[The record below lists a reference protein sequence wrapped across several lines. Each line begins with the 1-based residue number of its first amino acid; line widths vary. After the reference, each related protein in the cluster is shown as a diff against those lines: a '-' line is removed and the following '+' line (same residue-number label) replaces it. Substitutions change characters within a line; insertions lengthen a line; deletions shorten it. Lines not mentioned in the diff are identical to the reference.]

1 MPDNNTVVIDFSEK
15 VIKNPALFD
24 YTENQLYNFSMPLLS
39 IILSLPRLPKPEN
52 LALFKGLLKQN
63 IVELSEQGKALEYP
77 SAVIDKLCCLH
88 CIVLDEFIIHS
99 TWGADAGWENN
110 TLLSELF
117 GLKNGGELFFTI
129 TEKAMKQSA
138 KMADLLQMIF
148 AFLQIGFKGRYR
160 SRQAEQLG
168 IVTKEV
174 NKTISD
180 SIDKADVLIKEQA
193 RTKSLLLKNGARYF
207 SFTVFIVVVL
217 ASVITFFDYWFKE
230 SYALRSKE
238 FMSLKNNTA
247 NYILNGQT
255 KDIIYLSTEEDIH
268 SVKSLTQ
275 PAEVQKSAKQNATM
289 NEQHTQESTIKVSES
304 KSSPLATEQST
315 VNKVSLEQVNS
326 RYYRVQLATF
336 SVEKNA
342 NKYLSSLVN
351 SQYKVSIKSLGSYFI
366 LYTSS
371 KTLIKAK
378 QQQQYFSDNY
388 QLSAVINLINSGSQ
402 TK

>member
-63 IVELSEQGKALEYP
+63 IVELSEQGKTLEYP
-77 SAVIDKLCCLH
+77 SAVIDKLCCLY

-138 KMADLLQMIF
+138 KMTDLLQMIF

-180 SIDKADVLIKEQA
+180 SINKADILVKEQA
-193 RTKSLLLKNGARYF
+193 QTKSLLLRNGARYF

-217 ASVITFFDYWFKE
+217 ASVITFFDYWFEE

-238 FMSLKNNTA
+238 FVSLKDNTA

-275 PAEVQKSAKQNATM
+275 QTEVRDAAE
-289 NEQHTQESTIKVSES
+289 NERHTQEPTREVSES
-304 KSSPLATEQST
+304 NNVSLAAQQST
-315 VNKVSLEQVNS
+315 VDQVSLERVNAE
-326 RYYRVQLATF
+326 YYRVQLATF

-342 NKYLSSLVN
+342 NKYLASLVN

-371 KTLIKAK
+371 ETLIKAK
-378 QQQQYFSDNY
+378 QQQQYFNDIY
-388 QLSAVINLINSGSQ
+388 QLSAVINLISSGSK